1 MARYP
6 VTVALPNG
14 QVATRL
20 LVVLSPD
27 QLCSAM
33 LEKVKNRYPTDL
45 PITLHL
51 NSADG
56 PILDAEDSLGDT
68 IIEASDAIFAVLGTS
83 ETAISTSQGA
93 SASLALHTSQPDGA
107 SLKVRVITP
116 ELARSHPNTNDIPLM
131 AGTVTMATTLK
142 QLRRRVEQH
151 LGCANETQ
159 IGSGD
164 DPSIFCNCGFA
175 RLIDSRATLQDDRMI
190 DNSALSVVVVVHE
203 HNQVTTLPIVEPTLE
218 SIESTV
224 QQHFPTDAAQNEMF
238 VIGGV
243 QEPQSSSSTT
253 RFLKLPVV
261 ALCASISHPA
271 KDKAYSNTPLPV
283 APSSRKVVVDIHTSE
298 MPIHITAHNQGISLQ
313 SAHLDDITIDGVLN
327 IYAVKRFASDSVN
340 DFTGKAEGKDRIF
353 RQNPAWEHPLGQ
365 SERGLANLLSSLRVF
380 THRIHPREMEEQE
393 QDAVLHMIMLLT
405 QFPPTV
411 RAFKVLMRG
420 ETLVYPECAS
430 IVQCF
435 YEVLKDVVPSRVI
448 KHDPTRLLEGSRLL
462 CGLILEKAKHL
473 KVLMRRKDNEDS
485 PYTTSFSVHELRNL
499 ITMQPVVNPVLI
511 SSSLVDQGFFYA
523 FKAGG
528 PLIWSNEDE
537 EPLAIDKPLLRAC
550 LLSGGVNKQALSF
563 DISAAVENL
572 FYTDGGDVTKVITSA
587 ELSDLQYL
595 SGLCD
600 RNKLSVL
607 QPSALPSAD
616 PPVLTLDRKG
626 LLAVYTGRKGCGHAG
641 QDIEMF
647 RPTSDVIVE
656 AVDVSI
662 ITQLLIPILAQY
674 AADGTGVFESFGDQ
688 NRQVKSPD
696 EVIMICVDASASMDD
711 RCGFVDVEENENAE
725 TLPNDENNAASG
737 SDSQSDTENLLF
749 DRPALDELKEYLA
762 EHESFE
768 DMLAITQSGIGESHQ
783 AMNAVQALEILR
795 LLLSRQVC
803 DCLGKNIYPEPMH
816 CSSFRGSRNAPTVFR
831 QKTTSGCANPR
842 NNIDYR

>member
-56 PILDAEDSLGDT
+56 PILDAEDSLSDT
-68 IIEASDAIFAVLGTS
+68 ITEASDAIFAVLGAS

-93 SASLALHTSQPDGA
+93 SASLTLHTSQPDGA

-151 LGCANETQ
+151 LGRANETQ

-164 DPSIFCNCGFA
+164 DPSIFCNCSFA

-190 DNSALSVVVVVHE
+190 NNSALSVVVVVHE

-218 SIESTV
+218 SIERTV
-224 QQHFPTDAAQNEMF
+224 QKHFPMNAVQNEIF
-238 VIGGV
+238 VIGGI
-243 QEPQSSSSTT
+243 QEPQSLSSTT

-271 KDKAYSNTPLPV
+271 KDKAYSDTPLPV
-283 APSSRKVVVDIHTSE
+283 APSSRKIVVDMHTSE

-327 IYAVKRFASDSVN
+327 IYAVKRFASDSAN
-340 DFTGKAEGKDRIF
+340 DFTGKAEGKDRMF

-420 ETLVYPECAS
+420 ETLVYPECT
-430 IVQCF
+430 VF
-435 YEVLKDVVPSRVI
+435 
-448 KHDPTRLLEGSRLL
+448 
-462 CGLILEKAKHL
+462 
-473 KVLMRRKDNEDS
+473 
-485 PYTTSFSVHELRNL
+485 LR
-499 ITMQPVVNPVLI
+499 
-511 SSSLVDQGFFYA
+511 G
-523 FKAGG
+523 
-528 PLIWSNEDE
+528 
-537 EPLAIDKPLLRAC
+537 
-550 LLSGGVNKQALSF
+550 
-563 DISAAVENL
+563 
-572 FYTDGGDVTKVITSA
+572 A
-587 ELSDLQYL
+587 E
-595 SGLCD
+595 
-600 RNKLSVL
+600 R
-607 QPSALPSAD
+607 
-616 PPVLTLDRKG
+616 
-626 LLAVYTGRKGCGHAG
+626 
-641 QDIEMF
+641 
-647 RPTSDVIVE
+647 
-656 AVDVSI
+656 
-662 ITQLLIPILAQY
+662 
-674 AADGTGVFESFGDQ
+674 
-688 NRQVKSPD
+688 
-696 EVIMICVDASASMDD
+696 
-711 RCGFVDVEENENAE
+711 
-725 TLPNDENNAASG
+725 
-737 SDSQSDTENLLF
+737 
-749 DRPALDELKEYLA
+749 
-762 EHESFE
+762 
-768 DMLAITQSGIGESHQ
+768 
-783 AMNAVQALEILR
+783 
-795 LLLSRQVC
+795 
-803 DCLGKNIYPEPMH
+803 
-816 CSSFRGSRNAPTVFR
+816 RGSLSSYQKRSHSTITRFSTFVWINIREGKAP
-831 QKTTSGCANPR
+831 QSLDAQEG
-842 NNIDYR
+842 